1 MEHKK
6 LHRIF
11 AGSVFFISLI
21 TYIITLSPTV
31 VFWDVGEFCAAAFSM
46 QVPHPPGAP
55 LFLLVARF
63 VAMIPFT
70 PDIAVRMHFI
80 SAFASAVSI
89 LFLYLIGVRF
99 IMMWRQKS
107 QTMYDH
113 VVVYASAAIGA
124 LSLTFST
131 TFWFNAVEAE
141 VYGLSMFF
149 VSVILWL
156 GLRWYE
162 RADWE
167 RSDVYLLIIAY
178 IIGLSVGVHL
188 LAILALFSVELLFYF
203 RRYEFSM
210 NSFLKFGAVGVI
222 IFGVV
227 YPGIVKELPSLLDGE
242 FGGTKSIVFTLIP
255 FAVLLGA
262 IYGVYYSH
270 KTNNRTLNVALLSL
284 LFIVLGYSTYTMV
297 YIRANAQPPMNEN
310 DPSTMTRLVSYLNRE
325 QYGSAPLVDRRWN
338 VNEDEQRRAHQK
350 YTSDFDYFWRY
361 QLNHMYIRY
370 FGWNYVG
377 SEGDWKEAGV
387 DFKKLYAIPLLIG
400 LLGAMYHWRKDWKM
414 AFVATSMF
422 LVLGFILVVYFNMQE
437 PQPRERDYFYVGS
450 FFIFSMWIGMGVLW
464 LIDWLSDAMKSR
476 NPALAGYGVLVL
488 AFIFIPFN
496 MARTNF
502 HQANRQGNY
511 VAWDYSYNLL
521 QSCDQDAVLFTNGDN
536 DTFPLWYLQDVE
548 GVRRDIRIVN
558 LSLLNTNWYIRQ
570 LKHLEPYGA
579 KKVPISAPDEMIEQ
593 MQPQRYDPR
602 VMELPVPKEVIQQYS
617 VEGMGGTI
625 EDSTLKNYGKITF
638 YMPNT
643 LQFGEVKALRAQDIM
658 VYDIISTSAWRRP
671 IYFAMTV
678 ADEAKIG
685 LRDYMR
691 LEGMAFRLIP
701 FKGQSYWSNLSEQ
714 RMRAHL
720 FNEIEKPSK
729 TPQFGFL
736 WRGLKDTTTYFD
748 EDIRRLMMNYRQS
761 FFLLSLYYANA
772 LNQPAKIT
780 EVLERMEQVVPH
792 TVIPMDYRTKSY
804 VASLYGTAGNTA
816 RYREYLMEMIN
827 DLKPIVERRIYEPFS
842 AENSYVMLLQTY
854 QALGRYDEAIQLLD
868 LIRVVYGRDGDIVA
882 TVDTLR
888 ARLSR
893 EKLNA
898 VNKDTLASAGLQKS
912 APAATKKGK

>member
-1 MEHKK
+1 
-6 LHRIF
+6 
-11 AGSVFFISLI
+11 
-21 TYIITLSPTV
+21 
-31 VFWDVGEFCAAAFSM
+31 
-46 QVPHPPGAP
+46 
-55 LFLLVARF
+55 
-63 VAMIPFT
+63 
-70 PDIAVRMHFI
+70 
-80 SAFASAVSI
+80 
-89 LFLYLIGVRF
+89 
-99 IMMWRQKS
+99 
-107 QTMYDH
+107 
-113 VVVYASAAIGA
+113 
-124 LSLTFST
+124 
-131 TFWFNAVEAE
+131 FWFNAVEAE

-167 RSDVYLLIIAY
+167 RSDVYLLFIAY

-188 LAILALFSVELLFYF
+188 LAILALFGVELLFYF

-210 NSFLKFGAVGVI
+210 NSFVKFGIVAVIV
-222 IFGVV
+222 FGVV

-242 FGGTKSIVFTLIP
+242 FGGTKSVIFTLIP

-270 KTNNRTLNVALLSL
+270 KTNNRTLNVALLGL

-297 YIRANAQPPMNEN
+297 YIRANAKPAMNEN
-310 DPSTMTRLVSYLNRE
+310 DPSNMTRLVSYLNRE
-325 QYGSAPLVDRRWN
+325 QYGSAPLIDRRWN
-338 VNEDEQRRAHQK
+338 VNDDEQRRAHQK

-377 SEGDWKEAGV
+377 AEGDWKEAGV
-387 DFKKLYAIPLLIG
+387 DFKQLYAIPLIIG
-400 LLGAMYHWRKDWKM
+400 ILGAMYHWRKDWKM
-414 AFVATSMF
+414 AFVATSLF

-464 LIDWLSDAMKSR
+464 LVDWLTEAVKGR
-476 NPALAGYGVLVL
+476 NPAYSGAIVLVL
-488 AFIFIPFN
+488 AFVFVPLN

-502 HQANRQGNY
+502 HQANRKGNY

-521 QSCDQDAVLFTNGDN
+521 QSCDQDAILFTNGDN

-548 GVRRDIRIVN
+548 SVRRDIRIVN

-570 LKHLEPYGA
+570 LKYQEPYGA
-579 KKVPISAPDEMIEQ
+579 KKVPISASDEIIEQ
-593 MQPQRYDPR
+593 IQPQRYNPR
-602 VMELPVPKEVIQQYS
+602 MVELPVPKEVIEQYN

-625 EDSTLKNYGKITF
+625 QDSTLKKYNKIAF

-643 LQFGEVKALRAQDIM
+643 LQFGDVKALRAQDIM
-658 VYDIISTSAWRRP
+658 VYDIIATSAWRRP

-714 RMRAHL
+714 RMHAHL
-720 FNEIEKPSK
+720 FTDIEKPSK
-729 TPQFGFL
+729 TMQFGYL
-736 WRGLKDTTTYFD
+736 WRGLRDSTTYFD

-761 FFLLSLYYANA
+761 FFLLGLYYANA
-772 LNQPAKIT
+772 LNQPAKLN
-780 EVLERMEQVVPH
+780 EVLDRMEQVVPH
-792 TVIPMDYRTKSY
+792 KVIPMDYRTKAY
-804 VASLYGTAGNTA
+804 VASLYSMAGNNA
-816 RYREYLMEMIN
+816 RYKEYSTEMIA
-827 DLKPIVERRIYEPFS
+827 DLKPIVDRRVAEPFT
-842 AENSYVMLLQTY
+842 AENPYVLLLQTY
-854 QALGRYDEAIQLLD
+854 QGLQMYDEAIQLLD
-868 LIRVVYGRDGDIVA
+868 VIRAVYSRDDEIVA
-882 TVDTLR
+882 TADTLR
-888 ARLSR
+888 ARIGR
-893 EKLNA
+893 EKITA
-898 VNKDTLASAGLQKS
+898 SHRDTLASATPQKS